1 MSNLKY
7 FFVSYEGSFL
17 KDLPEGA
24 ELPEIFNDKK
34 YAGKMPVNI
43 TGNDIITSDKGLFL
57 PSAIESFIKATKG
70 LVDCKIIF
78 VRELSKE
85 EVDAEKSFME
95 NIDKPLPISN
105 AVMSEIDELI
115 NAAEKGNLRVVVDPS
130 SEKEHEDDE
139 DLPGLGGLFDEP
151 EGWKD

>member
-1 MSNLKY
+1 
-7 FFVSYEGSFL
+7 
-17 KDLPEGA
+17 
-24 ELPEIFNDKK
+24 
-34 YAGKMPVNI
+34 
-43 TGNDIITSDKGLFL
+43 
-57 PSAIESFIKATKG
+57 
-70 LVDCKIIF
+70 

-105 AVMSEIDELI
+105 AVMSEIDDLI